1 MDIVIDISDIRKA
14 FEQLETEVDD
24 AMRETGENA
33 IQYATS
39 KTRYQNRTYRLRNSP
54 GYAITDGR
62 IKEMRVADNYGREEA
77 VEATAELLNELDHS
91 GRSLILAVG
100 MPYGSYV
107 EAKGY
112 DVLSGAALNAVKELN
127 KK

>member
-1 MDIVIDISDIRKA
+1 MDIVIDLSDIREA
-14 FEQLETEVDD
+14 FEQLEMEIDD
-24 AMRETGENA
+24 AMRKAGENG
-33 IQYATS
+33 IRYATS

-77 VEATAELLNELDHS
+77 VGATTE
-91 GRSLILAVG
+91 
-100 MPYGSYV
+100 
-107 EAKGY
+107 Y